1 MDSGS
6 VIRTYI
12 YDSPCTIEL
21 NEIVAWSLHVISVKV
36 KKKVI
41 FSTVKVPKNQVKYEE
56 RLYARVIQLCNFI
69 TLNYYP
75 LFFTL

>member
-1 MDSGS
+1 M
-6 VIRTYI
+6 
-12 YDSPCTIEL
+12 
-21 NEIVAWSLHVISVKV
+21 IVNVISVKV